1 MKPNWGRP
9 RRTRT
14 PQLEEAIHSFDDDDD
29 PSVSTRQVAATIN
42 VDHMTVWRV
51 LHENLLYP
59 YHLQRFKGLSVADFP
74 AQRHFCEWFIQQ

>member
-1 MKPNWGRP
+1 LKPNWGRP

-42 VDHMTVWRV
+42 VDHMTV
-51 LHENLLYP
+51 
-59 YHLQRFKGLSVADFP
+59 
-74 AQRHFCEWFIQQ
+74 